1 MAIGAPAA
9 RTNLPARLPEGDAS
23 DKINERTQT
32 QTQTA
37 TDEQFGPMSAAAG
50 HLELLLLPDEFD
62 EGSEA
67 IPVIGKATAKQ
78 GPRAKRAESGTP
90 KRSPEK
96 SPERLAL
103 RPVQAPAPAR
113 RPSYASIARGN
124 LPPLIPPTQPAR
136 PGGFSSDKVNERTQT
151 TTEEQ
156 AVISP
161 TGTKENME
169 PGEGRS
175 RAVFLA
181 RATAA
186 AAPRPVSN
194 RCQGEHGAEQGRIR
208 SQ

>member
-1 MAIGAPAA
+1 
-9 RTNLPARLPEGDAS
+9 
-23 DKINERTQT
+23 
-32 QTQTA
+32 
-37 TDEQFGPMSAAAG
+37 MSAAAG
-50 HLELLLLPDEFD
+50 HPELLLLPDEFD
-62 EGSEA
+62 ECSEA
-67 IPVIGKATAKQ
+67 IPVTAGKATAKK
-78 GPRAKRAESGTP
+78 GPRTKRAESGAP

-103 RPVQAPAPAR
+103 RPAQAPAPAR
-113 RPSYASIARGN
+113 QPSYASIARGD
-124 LPPLIPPTQPAR
+124 LPPLIPPTQPAL

-169 PGEGRS
+169 PGEGCS

-194 RCQGEHGAEQGRIR
+194 RRQGEYGAEQGRIR